1 MKDLD
6 PFRSPDALIEH
17 LCGYI
22 TDDSAIVIHVEREFG
37 GTITVNNVR
46 AARKRLAAQQ
56 FAKQPIEADNDDE
69 FRRRKVKYAAHNDDF
84 IKAMRRASNV
94 A

>member
-22 TDDSAIVIHVEREFG
+22 TDNSTIAIHVEREFG
-37 GTITVNNVR
+37 GTITIQNVL
-46 AARKRLAAQQ
+46 AARRRLAAQQ
-56 FAKQPIEADNDDE
+56 FKKDEIEPSNDDE
-69 FRRRKVKYAAHNDDF
+69 FRRRKLKAHGSDLAFKQAILRAAG
-84 IKAMRRASNV
+84 
-94 A
+94 

>member
-22 TDDSAIVIHVEREFG
+22 TDDSAIAIHVEREFG

-56 FAKQPIEADNDDE
+56 FAKQPIHADNDDE
-69 FRRRKVKYAAHNDDF
+69 FRRRKLKAHGSDLAFKQAILRAAG
-84 IKAMRRASNV
+84 
-94 A
+94 

>member
-22 TDDSAIVIHVEREFG
+22 TDDSAIAIHAMREFG
-37 GTITVNNVR
+37 GKVTVQNVR
-46 AARKRLAAQQ
+46 AARNRVS
-56 FAKQPIEADNDDE
+56 
-69 FRRRKVKYAAHNDDF
+69 RKGSQW
-84 IKAMRRASNV
+84 RAV
-94 A
+94 R

>member
-22 TDDSAIVIHVEREFG
+22 TD
-37 GTITVNNVR
+37 NR
-46 AARKRLAAQQ
+46 AFLLALRGAG
-56 FAKQPIEADNDDE
+56 
-69 FRRRKVKYAAHNDDF
+69 R
-84 IKAMRRASNV
+84 
-94 A
+94 

>member
-22 TDDSAIVIHVEREFG
+22 TDDSAIAIHVEREFG

-46 AARKRLAAQQ
+46 AARRRLAAQQ
-56 FAKQPIEADNDDE
+56 FAKQPIEADGDDE
-69 FRRRKVKYAAHNDDF
+69 FRRRKLKAHGSDLAFKQAILRAAG
-84 IKAMRRASNV
+84 
-94 A
+94 